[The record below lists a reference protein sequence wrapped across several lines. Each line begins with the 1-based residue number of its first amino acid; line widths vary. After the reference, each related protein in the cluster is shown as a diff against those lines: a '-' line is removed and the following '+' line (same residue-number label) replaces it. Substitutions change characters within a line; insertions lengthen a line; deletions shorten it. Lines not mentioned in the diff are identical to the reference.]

1 MVGIFALIFLGP
13 RRLPEMAR
21 KLGKMMAEFR
31 GTANE
36 FKETWQREI
45 NIEEES
51 KALDVNALEIE
62 TVSRSGHD
70 EPAKV
75 PNKPMIKE
83 VDPARF
89 EHLAGADLQNPD
101 HVQGLDTQ
109 PERQQTLPLDSTEA
123 DDKKDRL

>member
-70 EPAKV
+70 EPAQT

-89 EHLAGADLQNPD
+89 EHLISADLHNAA
-101 HVQGLDTQ
+101 HEQGPDTQ

-123 DDKKDRL
+123 NDKKDRL